1 MAWSDRARTRMRF
14 ADERGSVLVAALGG
28 LAALSALALAVALLA
43 TVETG
48 ISGAERARLEVQT
61 IAESALEAA
70 MAALDGEADWNRVL
84 AEGVRSNVLESQPRP
99 HVPGWGVIDVVAQ
112 TRALQEESDAR
123 SVWGANRGVW
133 RLYVDGAP
141 ANAVSLPAV
150 PAAAYAIV
158 WLADDEAETDEMPLH
173 DINGLLTLRV
183 EAYGVGGA
191 SAAVLATVR
200 RSPAGVELLS
210 WRAPDSSD

>member
-1 MAWSDRARTRMRF
+1 MEGDEMAWG
-14 ADERGSVLVAALGG
+14 DERGSVLVAALGG
-28 LAALSALALAVALLA
+28 LVGLSALALAVALLA

-70 MAALDGEADWNRVL
+70 VASLGGEADWDRVL
-84 AEGVRSNVLESQPRP
+84 AEGTRSSVLESRPMP
-99 HVPGWGVIDVVAQ
+99 HVPGWGVIDVVAR

-123 SVWGANRGVW
+123 NIWGANRSVW

-141 ANAVSLPAV
+141 ANAVSLPAS

-158 WLADDEAETDEMPLH
+158 WLADDEAEADDEPLR
-173 DINGLLTLRV
+173 DNNGLLTLRA
-183 EAYGVGGA
+183 ESYGFGGA

-200 RSPAGVELLS
+200 RSTAGVELLS